1 MSEIVLTE
9 DSVFKAKSIA
19 RDKWLGI
26 MASVAIAW
34 YFFNM
39 TVFIMTIVMTDS
51 VILGLYETEQITYLM
66 ETPFWAKMANAV
78 SVLTGLIGSAYL
90 LLRRKSAYYWFML
103 CLVSLLILLLDAALR
118 SGFQIM
124 GPSLLGVSA
133 TSFIVGIYL
142 FWAAYL
148 AHSDGELTAT

>member
-1 MSEIVLTE
+1 MTE
-9 DSVFKAKSIA
+9 DSVLKPGNRK
-19 RDKWLGI
+19 RDTWLGI

-39 TVFIMTIVMTDS
+39 TVFIMTIVMSDS
-51 VILGLYETEQITYLM
+51 AILGLYEAEQITYLM

-78 SVLTGLIGSAYL
+78 SVLAGLIGSAYL
-90 LLRRKSAYYWFML
+90 LLRRNSAYYWFML
-103 CLVSLLILLLDAALR
+103 CLVNLLILLLDAALR
-118 SGFQIM
+118 GGFQIM

-133 TSFIVGIYL
+133 ASFIVGIYL

-148 AHSDGELTAT
+148 AHDGGELNEE